1 MFPKIIHEIK
11 TKADTDS
18 PELTGVPTAPT
29 PSDDINTNQIANIEY
44 VISKSGQGIPETLP
58 NPEALT
64 INTGSTSTVYDGSSA
79 KSVNIEQYTH
89 PDSGV
94 VAGKYNTV
102 TVNAQGHV
110 THGENISSFP
120 DQTNQQ
126 NKPLITDGNNPQ
138 WSDIIDIKTINS
150 NSDVVK
156 INTDGNYL
164 YTWGTNSDGQV
175 GDGTTIY
182 ANYPYQIPST
192 KWKCVNDR
200 LSNVTLAI
208 DDTGNLYGWGCNY
221 YGYLSDLSTKSS
233 QLTPRKLNNSKWKTI
248 IHHDSK
254 QVIHALDENGY
265 LYGWGGFNSWD
276 LIGNGETT
284 GTQYTPFKIPITK
297 WKSVIGTTAGTFA
310 IDENDYLFVWG
321 CNINNT
327 LIGNNLPYKISNIT
341 KWKYV
346 YNRGATSTG
355 TTTCAI
361 DIDDYLYVWGRQAY
375 GELGNG
381 SQNSSQVTL
390 YKISDTTKWKCVD
403 MSSDRES
410 FAITKD
416 GYLYGWGYSMY
427 KTIPNASTNY
437 QLTPLKISE
446 TKWKYIC
453 AGADMVFAIDETD
466 YLYGWGN
473 NSNGKV
479 GNGTT
484 NSQNTPF
491 KISDT
496 KWKYA
501 VNSAGY
507 SFGITNDG
515 YLYGWGCNRNGI
527 ICNGNTT
534 AQLTPY
540 LVTTVTKWKFIYVDG
555 TVPSINAI
563 DENNYLYQWTD
574 QNILRKLPNVD
585 HINIGKFT
593 TPRAAITINN
603 KLLISNE
610 TNQLTFNDKK
620 VLVEG
625 DINLPITIDE
635 NGDYVLG

>member
-1 MFPKIIHEIK
+1 MFPKIMREIK

-44 VISKSGQGIPETLP
+44 VISKSGQDIPEALP

-102 TVNAQGHV
+102 TVDAQGHV
-110 THGENISSFP
+110 IKGENESPFP

-126 NKPLITDGNNPQ
+126 NKPLITDGTNPV
-138 WSDIIDIKTINS
+138 WSDVIDIKTINS

-156 INTDGNYL
+156 INTDGSYL

-182 ANYPYQIPST
+182 ANHPYQIPST

-200 LSNVTLAI
+200 LSDVTLAI
-208 DDTGNLYGWGCNY
+208 DDAGNLYGWGCN
-221 YGYLSDLSTKSS
+221 K
-233 QLTPRKLNNSKWKTI
+233 
-248 IHHDSK
+248 
-254 QVIHALDENGY
+254 
-265 LYGWGGFNSWD
+265 
-276 LIGNGETT
+276 
-284 GTQYTPFKIPITK
+284 
-297 WKSVIGTTAGTFA
+297 
-310 IDENDYLFVWG
+310 
-321 CNINNT
+321 
-327 LIGNNLPYKISNIT
+327 
-341 KWKYV
+341 
-346 YNRGATSTG
+346 
-355 TTTCAI
+355 
-361 DIDDYLYVWGRQAY
+361 
-375 GELGNG
+375 
-381 SQNSSQVTL
+381 
-390 YKISDTTKWKCVD
+390 
-403 MSSDRES
+403 
-410 FAITKD
+410 
-416 GYLYGWGYSMY
+416 
-427 KTIPNASTNY
+427 
-437 QLTPLKISE
+437 
-446 TKWKYIC
+446 
-453 AGADMVFAIDETD
+453 
-466 YLYGWGN
+466 
-473 NSNGKV
+473 
-479 GNGTT
+479 
-484 NSQNTPF
+484 
-491 KISDT
+491 
-496 KWKYA
+496 
-501 VNSAGY
+501 
-507 SFGITNDG
+507 
-515 YLYGWGCNRNGI
+515 NGI

-585 HINIGKFT
+585 HINIGKFA

-635 NGDYVLG
+635 NDDYVLG